1 MEEIQNN
8 NDSSKAPFRGFGGI
22 KEAIILAGGL
32 GTRLRNTIPG
42 LPKCM
47 APVTGRPFL
56 FYVINYFRSQG
67 IEKFIFATGYM
78 HEIIEEYL
86 NTQFSTLNFECSAE
100 KEPLG
105 TGGAIQLALS
115 KTKEKDLVIANGDTL
130 YKVDLHKAFPFHL
143 KNQAAC
149 TMMLKPMTDFDRY
162 GVVETNADNLVYS
175 FKEKRYYQKGEIN
188 GGVYLL
194 NKNKF
199 LNEKFPSKF
208 SFEKDYLEKALN
220 PSKDKL
226 QRIYG
231 QVQDEYFIDI
241 GIPDDYNRAQTE
253 FARPSLDLK
262 KIDKTWSLFLD
273 RDGVINE
280 DKIGSYIF
288 NPDEFI
294 FMKGAPDLFKKLTEK
309 FGHIIVITNQRGV
322 GRGLMKEEDLTAIH
336 EKMLAGINASGGK
349 IDGIYF
355 SPAIDNNDPLRK
367 PNPGMA
373 FRAKADFPSIDF
385 SKSIMIGNHQSDM
398 LFGKNAG
405 MYTIFIA
412 TTNPETAFPH
422 PDIDLRFDLL
432 QDFVKALLA
441 GMQV

>member
-1 MEEIQNN
+1 M
-8 NDSSKAPFRGFGGI
+8 I

-32 GTRLRNTIPG
+32 GTRLKKEVPD

-47 APVTGRPFL
+47 APVAGRPFL
-56 FYVINYFRSQG
+56 FYVINYLRSQG

-86 NTQFSTLNFECSAE
+86 NTQFSTLNYECSVE

-115 KTKEKDLVIANGDTL
+115 KVTGENLVITNGDTL
-130 YKVDLHKAFPFHL
+130 YKIDLHKAFVFHAQQ
-143 KNQAAC
+143 QAEC
-149 TMMLKPMTDFDRY
+149 TILLKPMINFDRY
-162 GVVETNADNLVYS
+162 GAVETNADNLVDN
-175 FKEKRYYQKGEIN
+175 FKEKQYYQKGNIN
-188 GGVYLL
+188 GGIYLL

-199 LNEKFPSKF
+199 LEEEFPSKF
-208 SFEKDYLEKALN
+208 SFEKDYLEKFY
-220 PSKDKL
+220 KKR
-226 QRIYG
+226 RIYG

-241 GIPDDYNRAQTE
+241 GIPEDYNRAQTE
-253 FARPSLDLK
+253 FTKPPLDLE
-262 KIDKTWSLFLD
+262 KIDKTWTLFLD

-294 FMKGAPDLFKKLTEK
+294 FMKGAPELFKKLTEK

-322 GRGLMKEEDLTAIH
+322 GRGLMSEDDLTAIH
-336 EKMLAGINASGGK
+336 EKMVAGINAVGGK
-349 IDGIYF
+349 IDTIYF
-355 SPAIDNNDPLRK
+355 APAIVDNDPIRK

-373 FRAKADFPSIDF
+373 FRAKTDFPSIDL
-385 SKSIMIGNHQSDM
+385 SKSIMVGNHQSDM
-398 LFGKNAG
+398 IFGKNAG
-405 MYTIFIA
+405 MYTVFIA

-432 QDFVKALLA
+432 QDFVKALPA
-441 GMQV
+441 GRQV